1 MKFQI
6 DKEYMIDF
14 FRTIVNVPSPVGY
27 YEELNP
33 VLEELAGKLGKQ
45 ITYDNRHTAY
55 ITLDGQDNSKT
66 VLIGAH
72 ADTLGMM
79 VRTVDANGAIRFKIM
94 GGFNMHSIEGENV
107 TIHASNG
114 KKYSGLLACQ
124 AHSTHVFRG
133 AGAVERNDETMMIIL
148 DEKVKNR
155 EDVRALGILNG
166 DYISLDP
173 RFQVTENGY
182 IKSRFIDDKACM
194 ACVFTML
201 KYMVDHD
208 LKPKYK
214 TILAF
219 PYYEEVSTGGCYVPE
234 GVSEYVAVDIGLV
247 GGDLNGNEYS
257 VSICAKDGK
266 MPYDYALRKRL
277 IGYAQKAECDYAVDL
292 FTVYG
297 SDAHAAI
304 RGGNNVADAVFGMG
318 TYCTHGMERTHIDGM
333 ANTVN
338 LLLAYALDI

>member
-6 DKEYMIDF
+6 DTEYMIDF

-33 VLEELAGKLGKQ
+33 VLEQCAAKLGKQ

-79 VRTVDANGAIRFKIM
+79 VRGVDPAGTVRFSKM

-148 DEKVKNR
+148 DEKVKSR
-155 EDVRALGILNG
+155 EDVRALGIMNG

-173 RFQVTENGY
+173 RFQVTENGF
-182 IKSRFIDDKACM
+182 IKSRFIDDKGCM
-194 ACVFTML
+194 ACVFAML
-201 KYMVDHD
+201 KYLVDND

-234 GVSEYVAVDIGLV
+234 GVSEYIAVDIGLV

-257 VSICAKDGK
+257 VSICAKDGT

-277 IGYAQKAECDYAVDL
+277 IGYAQKAECDYAVDVFL
-292 FTVYG
+292 VYG

-333 ANTVN
+333 ANTAN